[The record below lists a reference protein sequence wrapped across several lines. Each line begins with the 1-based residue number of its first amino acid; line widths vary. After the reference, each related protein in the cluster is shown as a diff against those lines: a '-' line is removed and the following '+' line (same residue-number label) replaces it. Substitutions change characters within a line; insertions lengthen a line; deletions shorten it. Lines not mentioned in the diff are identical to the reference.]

1 MVNPY
6 RPDALIERHVL
17 AAERLHGDDTTVPI
31 LAKGKT
37 VKGHIWVY
45 VRDDRPFGGRAPP
58 AALYYASRDRRHEHP
73 ARHLA
78 HFSGILQAD
87 AHSGYNGLYDP
98 SRSTGPIIAALCW
111 AHARRQFFELVDIG
125 ANARRRKGTAAI
137 SPLALEAVKRIDALF
152 DIERGINGLT
162 ADERLRIRRPG
173 SSLQGQTSVILR
185 LRSSDVLL
193 INSLV
198 LRTTAPTRWPA
209 SNWIPR
215 CPFSASTSGAKK
227 IHGRQKAGRDSLD
240 FGPVFPSS

>member
-1 MVNPY
+1 MTPPCRFWPRARRSRV
-6 RPDALIERHVL
+6 
-17 AAERLHGDDTTVPI
+17 
-31 LAKGKT
+31 
-37 VKGHIWVY
+37 HIWVY

-198 LRTTAPTRWPA
+198 LRTTAPTR
-209 SNWIPR
+209 
-215 CPFSASTSGAKK
+215 
-227 IHGRQKAGRDSLD
+227 
-240 FGPVFPSS
+240 

>member
-1 MVNPY
+1 MTPPCRFWPRARRSRV
-6 RPDALIERHVL
+6 
-17 AAERLHGDDTTVPI
+17 
-31 LAKGKT
+31 
-37 VKGHIWVY
+37 HIWVY

-87 AHSGYNGLYDP
+87 AYSGYNGLYDP

-173 SSLQGQTSVILR
+173 SSLQGQTSVISR

-227 IHGRQKAGRDSLD
+227 IHGRQKAGRTHWISGRYFQVASLSLIKSAR
-240 FGPVFPSS
+240 V

>member
-1 MVNPY
+1 MSI
-6 RPDALIERHVL
+6 RRGTLRTS
-17 AAERLHGDDTTVPI
+17 AAFCRLTPN
-31 LAKGKT
+31 
-37 VKGHIWVY
+37 
-45 VRDDRPFGGRAPP
+45 
-58 AALYYASRDRRHEHP
+58 
-73 ARHLA
+73 
-78 HFSGILQAD
+78 
-87 AHSGYNGLYDP
+87 SGYNGLYDP

-173 SSLQGQTSVILR
+173 SSLQGQMSVISR

-198 LRTTAPTRWPA
+198 LRTPRLFDGRPQIGFRAALSPLRHQAQKRYMAGKKQAETH
-209 SNWIPR
+209 WI
-215 CPFSASTSGAKK
+215 SGRYFQV
-227 IHGRQKAGRDSLD
+227 G
-240 FGPVFPSS
+240 